1 MQAVT
6 SSLTR
11 QLDEMNNKLSSN
23 SSSANNQFKGLP
35 QIVAGDLRH
44 VLQAERGGYKTM
56 SAHTNQL
63 AMTCYN
69 IAEAMPPGAIV
80 AAPNGQMIGKL
91 DYYQAAANLNP
102 HIKLYWLKIAE
113 NLGDDEK
120 IKVGR
125 QTYSKS
131 ECLSRSEP
139 LPAMALWSQKAKQ
152 GQTSAQQ
159 GGCAEYMQ
167 NRHSEGK

>member
-23 SSSANNQFKGLP
+23 SSSINNQFKGLP
-35 QIVAGDLRH
+35 QIIAGDLSH
-44 VLQAERGGYKTM
+44 VLLAEQGGHKTTG
-56 SAHTNQL
+56 SNTHQL
-63 AMTCYN
+63 AMSCYN
-69 IAEAMPPGAIV
+69 IAEAMAPGAIV

-91 DYYQAAANLNP
+91 DYYQAAANLSP
-102 HIKLYWLKIAE
+102 HTKLYWLKIAE

-125 QTYSKS
+125 QTYSRS